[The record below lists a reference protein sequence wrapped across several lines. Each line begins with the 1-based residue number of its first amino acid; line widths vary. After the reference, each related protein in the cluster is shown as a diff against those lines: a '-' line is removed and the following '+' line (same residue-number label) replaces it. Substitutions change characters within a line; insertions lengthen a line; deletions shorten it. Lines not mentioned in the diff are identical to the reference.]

1 MSQMNLY
8 TSAHILHQI
17 QREKERQV
25 KEYLHTNVSI
35 CYNVKSVCVLVLLY
49 IPLSMMHI
57 PGPCRHSITNDH
69 LLQINHLINNHLRN
83 GCSISYVFIEKRHLS
98 SVCYVK
104 AALPRVLDLLSVHFR
119 YSRGSESALLVRSLQ
134 NLIHNIYSQRCVPP
148 LNEQLEEDP
157 VVFLKQFTDS
167 PIQALQRA
175 KEVLD
180 IYLQLI
186 TQTHTNTSMD
196 WSCAMEYSNY
206 TTVVI
211 TELPRTHRTEAT
223 QVMLGQVEQDSS
235 DLSFYKLGFTVL
247 AVSGGIFLLITVSC
261 LIHRKRFHQLR
272 RQDMELDTW
281 SDVSHIEF
289 CSTAFNRMD
298 LII

>member
-1 MSQMNLY
+1 MSQMTLY
-8 TSAHILHQI
+8 TSAHILHQT
-17 QREKERQV
+17 Q
-25 KEYLHTNVSI
+25 
-35 CYNVKSVCVLVLLY
+35 VKSVCVLVLLY
-49 IPLSMMHI
+49 IPLSLMGI
-57 PGPCRHSITNDH
+57 PGPCRQSITKDH
-69 LLQINHLINNHLRN
+69 LLQINHLINNQLKN
-83 GCSISYVFIEKRHLS
+83 GCSISYVFVEKRQLS

-119 YSRGSESALLVRSLQ
+119 YSQGSESALSVHSLQ
-134 NLIHNIYSQRCVPP
+134 NLIHNIYSQRCVPA
-148 LNEQLEEDP
+148 LNEELEEDP

-167 PIQALQRA
+167 PVQALQRA

-186 TQTHTNTSMD
+186 TQTHTNTSVD

-211 TELPRTHRTEAT
+211 TELPSTHSTEAT
-223 QVMLGQVEQDSS
+223 LVMLGQNEQDSS
-235 DLSFYKLGFTVL
+235 DLSFYKPGFIML

-261 LIHRKRFHQLR
+261 LIHRKRFHRLR
-272 RQDMELDTW
+272 RRDMDLDTW
-281 SDVSHIEF
+281 SEVSHIGF
-289 CSTAFNRMD
+289 STTTLNQMD